1 MNKIYHFIAGV
12 VMAGLTLTA
21 CSPDEFEGADPNGIP
36 TMDGIDFTMN
46 VDQEVNQ
53 VTFQFPETKGVY
65 PIWII
70 NGATYSTLSNV
81 GWSNTEAGT
90 YPVELKLGNRNGISQ
105 GSITKHFTFNETKV
119 NYTNLFNR
127 IKGKEWR
134 IDNKEVAHL
143 ACGPLGGDGT
153 GWWSAGPDEKKAF
166 GVYDDRITFTPETNK
181 GGTFTYSPGADGMTY
196 VNKGTTHWGSGAEDF
211 DAPTQE
217 QTSGWHFERGKWT
230 DAEGKLIDVDY
241 LVLDANTLFPYISA
255 DRQYEEPRF
264 RIETLTASQMV
275 LIYENTT
282 DNISWR
288 YIFTSKAEEKGFE
301 GFDPNSDF
309 NMWKTAEYSMF
320 FWYAP
325 GWAQIADPDFQA
337 SGNDYT
343 VTLPEAT
350 TDQWQAQM
358 AFKTTNI
365 STSAAHN
372 YDFSCILNSNKDLNG
387 VTVKL
392 VMDGDDNVFYFTD
405 RIDLK
410 AGEDYIFWK
419 SDMPG
424 IDMDRVNLF
433 FDFGGCQAGTIVNI
447 RNIVLKDHA
456 NDDGT
461 ILPNE
466 EQGSSVSW
474 VAVDSPDNLG
484 AGFNKVGE
492 MQFWWADAGWSQ
504 IGNPQ
509 FSFANGV
516 YTIISNDATAAE
528 WQAQN
533 SIHNVAMNIEPG
545 QLYDIRAT
553 ITASSDLGRY
563 TFKICDEND
572 DDNTLIYNGS
582 LTLEAGDNIVE
593 FVGVKCTKGGADS
606 GFSTA
611 KLFIDLGGC
620 PAGFELNLSNII
632 VQKHNENGGGGGGL
646 DWDWKAD
653 NNLWKA
659 VYDSKLAPVFWY
671 APGWAQTADP
681 DFSQDGDVYTVT
693 LPQAT
698 TDQWMAQMHFDT
710 NISAKQGDKYNFY
723 CVLESDNDHPGV
735 TVKLTQNGDDNNF
748 FFAPRV
754 ALTANE
760 PYIFKQEG
768 VSLPNADAP
777 QLNLFFDFGG
787 NAAGNTI
794 SISKIYLVKAE

>member
-1 MNKIYHFIAGV
+1 
-12 VMAGLTLTA
+12 MAGLTLTA

-211 DAPTQE
+211 DAPTKE

-275 LIYENTT
+275 LIYENTA

-433 FDFGGCQAGTIVNI
+433 FDFGGCQTGTIVNI

-509 FSFANGV
+509 FSFSNGV